1 MLQQQECS
9 LVELGLDLFAM
20 TAGPI
25 RNVDGTDPLCDY
37 PECSKARLESAIKSL
52 QRAVIVMKRR
62 NAVDEQQAPTS
73 SSSQQNF
80 PQLAMPPP
88 ELPLFNPAPPPA
100 HDLHAHDL
108 HAHDLQALQSPL
120 SPSCAASP
128 QEFFCEQYLRE
139 WSPSCSPDGVGELDT
154 LVDDISHVFNSPMT

>member
-108 HAHDLQALQSPL
+108 QALQSPL